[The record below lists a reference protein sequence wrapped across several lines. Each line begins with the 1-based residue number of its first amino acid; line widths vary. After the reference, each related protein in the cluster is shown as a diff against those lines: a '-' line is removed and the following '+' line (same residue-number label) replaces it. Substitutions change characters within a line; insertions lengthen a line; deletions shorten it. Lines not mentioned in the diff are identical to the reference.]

1 MNCNKV
7 EKVKV
12 IIIRAGAL
20 GDTVFATAIVDALYS
35 QFGEALSVDWLGT
48 PLAKGLFAED
58 PLIKNVYSLRRRKLP
73 IWLSKE
79 KKAIVNHSKK
89 QPYDLLINLEHSARF
104 HSLFKSIVATQKLNV
119 ADVDKSKALGPHA
132 VDNMLSV
139 FSGTDY
145 QYKHA
150 KPRLVGSSLDRIA
163 DKFNLPD
170 TYVVLH
176 AANSHSDKQDYR
188 SYRAW
193 PIEQWVSLA
202 EELVDTK
209 HVVLVGTR
217 EEALGLAPLTS
228 LQHNKIHNLVG
239 QTSIAELIGVLG
251 NAQAVVTTD
260 TGPSHIAAAAR
271 APTLAL
277 FGPSDSLETGPYSC
291 ESNCVDIV
299 SLHLDCSPCSFT
311 PRFKQCKH
319 NNCMKQLP
327 SALVLSQLNLMMS
340 KA

>member
-1 MNCNKV
+1 M
-7 EKVKV
+7 KV

-58 PLIKNVYSLRRRKLP
+58 PLIKNVFSLRRRKLP

-79 KKAIVNHSKK
+79 KRAIVNHSKK

-104 HSLFKSIVATQKLNV
+104 HSLFKSIVATQKLNI
-119 ADVDKSKALGPHA
+119 ANVDKSKTLGPHA

-139 FSGTDY
+139 FSKTDY

-150 KPRLVGSSLDRIA
+150 KPRLVGSSLAKIS

-202 EELVDTK
+202 KELVGAIN
-209 HVVLVGTR
+209 VVLVGTQ
-217 EEALGLAPLTS
+217 EEAIGLAPLTAM
-228 LQHNKIHNLVG
+228 QHSKIHNLVG
-239 QTSIAELIGVLG
+239 KTSITELIGVLG
-251 NAQAVVTTD
+251 NAKAVVTTD
-260 TGPSHIAAAAR
+260 TGPSHIAAAAG

-277 FGPSDSLETGPYSC
+277 FGPSDSRETGPYSC
-291 ESNCVDIV
+291 ETNHVEIV
-299 SLHLDCSPCSFT
+299 SLNLDCSPCSFT
-311 PRFKQCKH
+311 PRFKQCQH
-319 NNCMKQLP
+319 NNCMKMLT
-327 SALVLSQLNLMMS
+327 ADIVLSRLSTVIGVL
-340 KA
+340 K

>member
-1 MNCNKV
+1 M
-7 EKVKV
+7 KV

-35 QFGEALSVDWLGT
+35 QFGDALAVDWLGT

-58 PLIKNVYSLRRRKLP
+58 PLIKNVFSLRRRKLP
-73 IWLSKE
+73 ICLSKE
-79 KKAIVNHSKK
+79 KRAIVNHSKK

-104 HSLFKSIVATQKLNV
+104 HSLFKSIKATQKLNV

-150 KPRLVGSSLDRIA
+150 KPRLVGSSLDKIA

-170 TYVVLH
+170 SYIVLH

-193 PIEQWVSLA
+193 PIEQWLLLA
-202 EELVDTK
+202 KQLLDSC
-209 HVVLVGTR
+209 HVVLVGTA
-217 EEALGLAPLTS
+217 EEAKGLAPLTA
-228 LQHNKIHNLVG
+228 LKHKNLHNLVG
-239 QTSIAELIGVLG
+239 NTNLAELIGVLG
-251 NAQAVVTTD
+251 NARAVVTTD
-260 TGPSHIAAAAR
+260 TGPSHIAAAAG

-277 FGPSDSLETGPYSC
+277 FGPSDPNETGPYSC
-291 ESNCVDIV
+291 KANHVSVV
-299 SLHLDCSPCSFT
+299 SLQLDCSPCSFT
-311 PRFKQCKH
+311 PRFKQCQH

-327 SALVLSQLNLMMS
+327 VERVLSQLSSMMNNI
-340 KA
+340 